1 MFFVIRELYRSAC
14 VYSPRVR
21 RIVLA
26 VVLLF
31 AVSLHADPR
40 ERWIERTLR
49 SMSLDEKIGQ
59 LLLVAGH
66 GGYKSQDSEEFQ
78 KIRAAIVDYH
88 AGGYNVALGDPASV
102 ALLINSMQRL
112 AHVPLLITGDLEG
125 GAGWVFPGATR
136 LPRAMAIGATN
147 DETFAYEAGKI
158 AATEGRALGF
168 HVNYYPVA
176 DVNSN
181 PLNPIINIRSFGE
194 DPAKVAAMVR
204 AYIRGCQDNGMLCTT
219 KHFPGHGD
227 TSEDSHSSMPVVL
240 SNRKR
245 LDAIEL
251 VPFRAAIDE
260 KVAAIMTAHIALP
273 EIEPDP
279 RVPATLS
286 RNVLTSLLR
295 DELHF
300 EGLIFTDA
308 LDMKGAL
315 ATFGEGEVA
324 VRAVEAGADVLLYA
338 KPETM
343 HPALKAAVESGRL
356 TPARI
361 EQSVRKILDAKWRSG
376 LAKEKFIDL
385 ARIDTV
391 VGNREH
397 REKAQEMMDRAIT
410 LVRNEKGAVP
420 LAPSNDLR
428 VLQINVLDTTTR
440 WLHGLVPGPVFAAE
454 LKKRFPN
461 ATLVQL
467 DDRSSP
473 RETDLVR
480 AAATQADAII
490 VGTFVLTSWA
500 KGTIDLLPQQAA
512 LIRDLAKMEKPFIL
526 TAFGSPYVLRSL
538 DGVPTALAAYETHDA
553 AQIAAVK
560 AIVGEIPIRGVL
572 PITP

>member
-1 MFFVIRELYRSAC
+1 MHKSLVAL
-14 VYSPRVR
+14 
-21 RIVLA
+21 
-26 VVLLF
+26 VLLL
-31 AVSLHADPR
+31 ASSLHADPR

-59 LLLVAGH
+59 LLFVSGQ
-66 GGYKSQDSEEFQ
+66 GGYKSQDSEAFE
-78 KIRAAIVDYH
+78 KIRSAIVDYH
-88 AGGYNVALGDPASV
+88 AGGYNVALGDPAAA
-102 ALLINSMQRL
+102 ALMINSMQRL
-112 AHVPLLITGDLEG
+112 ARVPLLITGDLEG
-125 GAGWVFPGATR
+125 GAGYVFPGATR
-136 LPRAMAIGATN
+136 LPRAMAIAATN
-147 DETFAYEAGKI
+147 DETLAYEAGKI
-158 AATEGRALGF
+158 AAIEGRALGF

-181 PLNPIINIRSFGE
+181 PQNPIINIRSFGE
-194 DPAKVAAMVR
+194 DPARVAAMVR
-204 AYIRGCQDNGMLCTT
+204 AYIRGCQDNGMLCTA

-227 TSEDSHSSMPVVL
+227 TSTDSHSAMPVVM

-260 KVAAIMTAHIALP
+260 HVAAIMTAHIALP

-286 RNVLTSLLR
+286 SKVVTSLLR

-308 LDMKGAL
+308 LDMKGVL
-315 ATFGEGEVA
+315 GTFGEGEVA
-324 VRAVEAGADVLLYA
+324 VRAVEAGADVLLFA
-338 KPETM
+338 KPDTM
-343 HPALKAAVESGRL
+343 HPALKAAVESGRIS
-356 TPARI
+356 PARI

-376 LAKEKFIDL
+376 LAKERFVDL
-385 ARIDTV
+385 ARIDTI

-420 LAPSNDLR
+420 LAPSKDLR

-440 WLHGLVPGPVFAAE
+440 WLHGLVPGPTFAAE
-454 LKKRFPN
+454 VKKRFPN

-467 DDRSSP
+467 DDRSAP

-480 AAATQADAII
+480 SAAAHADAII

-500 KGTIDLLPQQAA
+500 KGTIELLPQHAA

-526 TAFGSPYVLRSL
+526 TAFGSPYVVRSL
-538 DGVPTALAAYETHDA
+538 EGIPTTLLAYETHDA
-553 AQIAAVK
+553 AQIAAAK

-572 PITP
+572 PVTP

>member
-1 MFFVIRELYRSAC
+1 MR
-14 VYSPRVR
+14 RVR
-21 RIVLA
+21 RSPCGYSPSVRRTVVALLLLA
-26 VVLLF
+26 ALRV
-31 AVSLHADPR
+31 HADSR
-40 ERWIERTLR
+40 ERWVERTLR

-59 LLLVAGH
+59 LLFVSGH
-66 GGYKSQDSEEFQ
+66 GGYKSQDSDAFE
-78 KIRAAIVDYH
+78 KIRSAIVDYH
-88 AGGYNVALGDPASV
+88 AGGYNVALGDPAAA
-102 ALLINSMQRL
+102 ALMINSMQRL
-112 AHVPLLITGDLEG
+112 ARVPLLISGDLEG
-125 GAGWVFPGATR
+125 GAGYVFPGATR
-136 LPRAMAIGATN
+136 LPRGMAIAATN
-147 DETFAYEAGKI
+147 DETLAYEAGRI

-168 HVNYYPVA
+168 HINYYPVA

-181 PLNPIINIRSFGE
+181 PQNPIINIRSFGE

-204 AYIRGCQDNGMLCTT
+204 AYVRGCQDNGMLCTA

-227 TSEDSHSSMPVVL
+227 TATDSHSVMPVVMA
-240 SNRKR
+240 NRKR

-260 KVAAIMTAHIALP
+260 GVAAVMTAHIALP

-295 DELHF
+295 DDLQF
-300 EGLIFTDA
+300 KGLIFTDA
-308 LDMKGAL
+308 LDMKGVL

-324 VRAVEAGADVLLYA
+324 VRAVEAGADVLLFA
-338 KPETM
+338 NPETM
-343 HPALKAAVESGRL
+343 HPALKDAVASGRL
-356 TPARI
+356 SVARI
-361 EQSVRKILDAKWRSG
+361 EPSVRKILDAKWRSG
-376 LAKEKFIDL
+376 LAKEKLVDL
-385 ARIDTV
+385 ARIDTI
-391 VGNREH
+391 VGSRAH

-420 LAPSNDLR
+420 LAPSRDLR
-428 VLQINVLDTTTR
+428 VLQLNVLDTTTR

-454 LKKRFPN
+454 VQKRFPN

-480 AAATQADAII
+480 SAAAHADAII

-500 KGTIDLLPQQAA
+500 KGTIELPPQHAA

-538 DGVPTALAAYETHDA
+538 GDLPASLLAYETHDA

-572 PITP
+572 PVTP